1 MFRLRYITTF
11 LLLLGNLLNARSQQN
26 QGPTYFK
33 PLQTANLA
41 PGKVITAKQKCEN
54 WALAAGLETLS
65 QRQGLAFD
73 QNYWAAR
80 LGGAE
85 SCRQKL
91 PSLEDIAHTVN
102 QDVVLP
108 GGQRSRVEANLVSG
122 APTNI
127 DVIIAG
133 IKNQQLALLLWRGHP
148 YYLTGITYSEQFNAN
163 GFRQFTIT
171 EMRLADTFE
180 KSPAITFQ
188 RGRDNADD
196 IGGLVTL
203 TVTPI

>member
-1 MFRLRYITTF
+1 MFRLRYITTLV
-11 LLLLGNLLNARSQQN
+11 LLLANLLSARSQQN
-26 QGPTYFK
+26 PGPTYFRSG
-33 PLQTANLA
+33 QTANLE
-41 PGKVITAKQKCEN
+41 PDKLITAKQKCEN

-65 QRQGLAFD
+65 QRQDLAFD
-73 QNYWAAR
+73 QKYWAAR

-91 PSLEDIAHTVN
+91 PSLEDIGHAVN

-108 GGQRSRVEANLVSG
+108 SSQRVRVEAKVVSG

-127 DVIIAG
+127 DAIIAG

-148 YYLTGITYSEQFNAN
+148 YYLTGITYSEQFDAG

-180 KSPAITFQ
+180 NSPAITFQ
-188 RGRDNADD
+188 RGRDNADE
-196 IGGLVTL
+196 IGGLVTV